1 MYINSTSVLSEVTI
15 LTIQFEESNVAQIAE
30 DQMEGKLNLK
40 KLLLLH
46 CLYVLIWFLVKQTK
60 LFLFYKCT

>member
-15 LTIQFEESNVAQIAE
+15 LTIQFEESNVAQTAE

-40 KLLLLH
+40 MLLLLH
-46 CLYVLIWFLVKQTK
+46 WCLYVLI
-60 LFLFYKCT
+60 